1 MSQCIG
7 FPEIY
12 SVLVEKL
19 WEIMPGIP
27 EGYADRL
34 RRLTLDYEPGSAVF
48 MRRFFLRPE
57 EWVWYY

>member
-12 SVLVEKL
+12 SVLVDRH

-27 EGYADRL
+27 EGYADIL

-48 MRRFFLRPE
+48 MCSFFLRPE
-57 EWVWYY
+57 EREWYY